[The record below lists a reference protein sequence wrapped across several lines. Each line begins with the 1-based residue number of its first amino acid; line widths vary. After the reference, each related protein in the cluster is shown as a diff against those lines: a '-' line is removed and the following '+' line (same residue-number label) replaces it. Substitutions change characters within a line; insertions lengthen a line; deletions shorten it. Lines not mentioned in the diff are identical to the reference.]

1 MFSKLDMKSFVLPL
15 TIAFLSTNVGFA
27 NNLIHDEYKADY
39 RKAITPGYY
48 LGFSTLHDKLRRVR
62 LPEDIS
68 KPSSFF
74 NSLFLDFHFS
84 NQEFSLGFY
93 DEEALKNNGAGTGI
107 EYDTNRTKTGIQPGY
122 QNPGD
127 IEHTLYGITLGFAL
141 GDNPNLDIRIPL
153 AVSHFETDHLDDTG
167 FSGGIELFPNYR
179 INKYVAWG
187 INFSHINNTSDFPIF
202 DESMTSV
209 SFEAMAESSPA
220 YGMNWSGRLSAG
232 HYYPSNDINENSFW
246 LWKGSL
252 ALHYQ
257 IHQDFTFLP
266 YFGINY
272 SPTEEALTDDLWV
285 DYGIEFLLMP
295 NSPWNFSFGLAGV
308 GGHNV
313 IEEGMEFY
321 VSAKGNF

>member
-1 MFSKLDMKSFVLPL
+1 MKNFVLLLL
-15 TIAFLSTNVGFA
+15 TAFFFTNFLYG
-27 NNLIHDEYKADY
+27 NHLIHEDFKADY

-48 LGFSTLHDKLRRVR
+48 LGFSSLHDKLRDIR
-62 LPEDIS
+62 LPEGVS

-74 NSLFLDFHFS
+74 NSLFVDFQFS

-93 DEEALKNNGAGTGI
+93 DEEALKNNGAGHGLL
-107 EYDTNRTKTGIQPGY
+107 YDTNRSNKFPDPGY
-122 QNPGD
+122 HHPGD

-153 AVSHFETDHLDDTG
+153 SVSHFETQHLDDTG

-187 INFSHINNTSDFPIF
+187 VNFSHINNTSDFPIF

-272 SPTEEALTDDLWV
+272 SPTEGALTDDLWV

>member
-1 MFSKLDMKSFVLPL
+1 MRIFILNACALVCSLH
-15 TIAFLSTNVGFA
+15 FLNGQIT
-27 NNLIHDEYKADY
+27 HEDYTADY
-39 RKAITPGYY
+39 RNAITPGYY
-48 LGFSTLHDKLRRVR
+48 LGFSTLHDKLREVR
-62 LPEDIS
+62 LPEGTP
-68 KPSSFF
+68 KTSSFF
-74 NSLFLDFHFS
+74 NSIFLDFHFS
-84 NQEFSLGFY
+84 NQEFSAGFY
-93 DEEALKNNGAGTGI
+93 DKEAYKNNGLGNGI
-107 EYDTNRTKTGIQPGY
+107 MYDNNRSNAVGLFSGSADMRFAD
-122 QNPGD
+122 GE

-187 INFSHINNTSDFPIF
+187 VNFSHINNTSDFPIF

-220 YGMNWSGRLSAG
+220 YGMNWSGRLSMG

-257 IHQDFTFLP
+257 IHEDFTFLP

-272 SPTEEALTDDLWV
+272 SPTEGALTDELWV

-321 VSAKGNF
+321 VSTKGNF